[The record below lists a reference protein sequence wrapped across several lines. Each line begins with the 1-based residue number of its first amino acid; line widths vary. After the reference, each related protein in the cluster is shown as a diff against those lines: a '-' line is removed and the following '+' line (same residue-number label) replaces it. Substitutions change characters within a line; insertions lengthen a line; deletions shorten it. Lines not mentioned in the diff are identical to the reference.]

1 MRLPLICAVLMFPL
15 FADDETSFDTAAPAE
30 WSRHNPLSAV
40 GASATF
46 TFDGATC
53 RISAPAPAPEVYPLV
68 GGARAGLF
76 APEIFT
82 DCVASVD
89 LTDWIPT
96 TNRNND
102 GTFVGVFTRVQ
113 PLGGPDGV
121 AGYSASILDLGP
133 GSDPNSQTGGR
144 LGRLQVNGVIEN
156 QGVFVSL
163 DGYDDFELDPAR
175 DYRLVLSSIGSVH
188 TARVYDLSQPGAPP
202 VAQRIGTNAL
212 FTSGRTGMMIL
223 TDRLAPAEAT
233 FDNFLAWDGTPP
245 ALAIGPGS
253 QAGTVELSCD
263 FHRSLAGDL
272 QTATALEAPGDWTLA
287 APVPA
292 SLAGGRLVRVFPLDA
307 PRRFFRLK
315 GP

>member
-1 MRLPLICAVLMFPL
+1 MRNLLLAGLFLLPL
-15 FADDETSFDTAAPAE
+15 FADDESSFDTAAPPE

-40 GASATF
+40 GAGATF

-53 RISAPAPAPEVYPLV
+53 RISAPAPAPALFTTV

-89 LTDWIPT
+89 ITDWALT

-102 GTFVGVFTRVQ
+102 GTFIGVFTRVQ

-121 AGYSASILDLGP
+121 AGYSASILDMGP

-156 QGVFVSL
+156 QGVFLSL
-163 DGYDDFELDPAR
+163 DGYDEFELDPNR
-175 DYRLVLSSIGSVH
+175 DYRLVLASFGSVH

-223 TDRLAPAEAT
+223 TDRLAPAEAA
-233 FDNFLAWDGTPP
+233 FDNFLAWNGTPP
-245 ALAIGPGS
+245 PLAIGPGS
-253 QAGTVELSCD
+253 LAGTIELSSD

-272 QTATALEAPGDWTLA
+272 QTATALA
-287 APVPA
+287 APVDWTTAVPA
-292 SLAGGRLVRVFPLDA
+292 SVSLSAGRLVRVFPLDA
-307 PRRFFRLK
+307 PRRFFRWK
-315 GP
+315 